1 MTFTSKISESTI
13 RVPFGWDVIEAGED
27 VSFKSEPASKPSFLF
42 EEFVSGLLLNIL
54 GFTFG
59 NNSAD

>member
-27 VSFKSEPASKPSFLF
+27 VSFKSEPASKPSLLF
-42 EEFVSGLLLNIL
+42 EEFACGLLLNVM
-54 GFTFG
+54 GFIFN